1 MTKET
6 VIPYSEYVGLTA
18 DLCRSIVNDNWRPD
32 CVVGISRGGLMP
44 AVYISQYFDVPMHS
58 LKVSLRHGGE
68 DTESNLWMAEDAFGY
83 VDKEDR
89 TETGAY
95 SDAARRK
102 KILIVDD
109 INDSGATL
117 NWIRQDW
124 QESSG
129 TQSWDDV
136 WHNNVRF
143 AVLVNNDASEF
154 REVDYI
160 SKFINKNENDF
171 IQYTNEFKQLEAF
184 LSE

>member
-18 DLCRSIVNDNWRPD
+18 DLCRQIVNDKWRPD
-32 CVVGISRGGLMP
+32 YVVGISRGGLMP
-44 AVYISQYFDVPMHS
+44 AVYISQYFDITMHS

-95 SDAARRK
+95 SDAACRK

-109 INDSGATL
+109 INDTGATFK
-117 NWIRQDW
+117 WIKNDW
-124 QESSG
+124 EASCMGAVAPAIWNGIWGS
-129 TQSWDDV
+129 
-136 WHNNVRF
+136 NVKF
-143 AVLVNNDASEF
+143 AVLVNNESSDF
-154 REVDYI
+154 KD
-160 SKFINKNENDF
+160 INYAAKHVNKLNDPQWVIF
-171 IQYTNEFKQLEAF
+171 PWEDWWKK
-184 LSE
+184 